1 MSPPVVTCSAS
12 EARQFSTQVQWKS
25 KQASV
30 VNVSLTTA
38 QAQSDSQSRDF
49 IDDSRSL
56 DGRLLNKLFT
66 IFSAITTVFGLLSR
80 QMRRVRKGERG
91 GAA

>member
-1 MSPPVVTCSAS
+1 MSPPVVTCSAG
-12 EARQFSTQVQWKS
+12 EARLFSTQLQWKS
-25 KQASV
+25 KQGSV
-30 VNVSLTTA
+30 VKVSLTTA

-49 IDDSRSL
+49 IDDSL

-80 QMRRVRKGERG
+80 QMRRVREGERG
-91 GAA
+91 GPA